1 MQGSKKDWIM
11 AEEWDEVLE
20 LQCNLDDM
28 LPEELAYAMERLFDA
43 GALDVYTVPIGMKKS
58 RTGIMLSVLCRQ
70 EQRSEMAQLIFR
82 HTTTIG
88 IREYVCNRMILKRK
102 EEVRK
107 TEYGPVRVK
116 KTYGYGVEKE
126 KLEYED
132 LKEIANRTGKSIGEI
147 RKDLQKDEEAHP

>member
-1 MQGSKKDWIM
+1 MQESNKDWIM
-11 AEEWDEVLE
+11 AEERDEVLE

-28 LPEELAYAMERLFDA
+28 PPEELAYAMERLFDA

-70 EQRSEMAQLIFR
+70 EQKSEMAQLIFR

-102 EEVRK
+102 EEVRE
-107 TEYGPVRVK
+107 TEYGSVRVK

-147 RKDLQKDEEAHP
+147 RKDLQENAES